1 MTGSTTRPPSVGGS
15 QASDDDSDDDSDTGV
30 VFDTGR
36 VPAVQRGGAGLV
48 ASDAEAGLGI
58 GTARHS
64 AEYGGYAA
72 TRLTGETKRRPE
84 DAYADEFK
92 GGAPAV
98 ADVAGAPTSPAK
110 APGGG
115 GDVVEAAP
123 ATNGS
128 EGGGDAHGRANGGS
142 GSAESDSAADDVGV
156 EPTLGAAAPDD
167 GCDTTAAV
175 AAGAAPTD
183 AASDAS
189 SAAPGAQELDRR
201 SSPVTATR
209 EPQGT
214 ALAAPLDAVGDD
226 AEQASVGSEPDSVQP
241 PPADFSE

>member
-1 MTGSTTRPPSVGGS
+1 M
-15 QASDDDSDDDSDTGV
+15 
-30 VFDTGR
+30 FDTGR
-36 VPAVQRGGAGLV
+36 APAVQRGGAGL
-48 ASDAEAGLGI
+48 ASDAEAGLGV

-72 TRLTGETKRRPE
+72 TRVTGETKRRPE
-84 DAYADEFK
+84 DAYVDEFK
-92 GGAPAV
+92 GGAPAG
-98 ADVAGAPTSPAK
+98 ADVAVAPTSPDK

-128 EGGGDAHGRANGGS
+128 EVGADAHGRAHVGS
-142 GSAESDSAADDVGV
+142 GSADSDAATDDVGV
-156 EPTLGAAAPDD
+156 EPTLGEAAPDDD
-167 GCDTTAAV
+167 GCDTTAVV

-183 AASDAS
+183 AASDSS

-201 SSPVTATR
+201 SSPVAATR

-214 ALAAPLDAVGDD
+214 ALAAPMDAVGDD